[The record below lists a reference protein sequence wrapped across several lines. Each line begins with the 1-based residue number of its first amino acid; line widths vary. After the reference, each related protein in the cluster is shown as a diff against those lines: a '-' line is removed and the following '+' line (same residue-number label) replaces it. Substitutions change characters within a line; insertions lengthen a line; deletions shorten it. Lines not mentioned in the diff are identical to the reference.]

1 MLKALKKVW
10 SVIMSMFKVDG
21 NLSIDTSNVYVDG
34 IKADLSACHISDT
47 DYYDLVNE
55 GKCQDNV
62 IYVVS
67 SDYINAYNG
76 QVKNIAAP
84 TDLDDAATKKYVDE
98 QIAQA
103 VSSCSTMTRDEVIQ
117 ISKEVFKSSLSSI
130 LSAI

>member
-1 MLKALKKVW
+1 
-10 SVIMSMFKVDG
+10 MSMFKVDG

-34 IKADLSACHISDT
+34 VKADLSVCHISDT
-47 DYYDLVNE
+47 DYHSLVNE
-55 GKCQDNV
+55 GRCQDNA

-67 SDYINAYNG
+67 SDYVNAYGG
-76 QVKNIAAP
+76 QVKNLAAP

-103 VSSCSTMTRDEVIQ
+103 LSGCNTMTKDEVIQ
-117 ISKEVFKSSLSSI
+117 ISKEVFRSSLSSM